1 MLSKSSHGLGCSL
14 NAFSFC
20 LSSVTLLFG
29 LGGFLRVEIKLAD
42 HDAKLYAVQQQCV
55 QQTANYSPHFQGK
68 KVLKA
73 IYIFGHTHIKRK
85 LFMITHF
92 MIFLFC
98 FSFSSHKRVF
108 HFQGINFH
116 NSHRDLPPEGVWIFG
131 LSSSKEKREP
141 PQFCLFLPLKT

>member
-1 MLSKSSHGLGCSL
+1 MLTTLKDMLSKSSHGLGCSL

-68 KVLKA
+68 KVKL
-73 IYIFGHTHIKRK
+73 YIF
-85 LFMITHF
+85 LA
-92 MIFLFC
+92 IF
-98 FSFSSHKRVF
+98 
-108 HFQGINFH
+108 N
-116 NSHRDLPPEGVWIFG
+116 
-131 LSSSKEKREP
+131 
-141 PQFCLFLPLKT
+141 